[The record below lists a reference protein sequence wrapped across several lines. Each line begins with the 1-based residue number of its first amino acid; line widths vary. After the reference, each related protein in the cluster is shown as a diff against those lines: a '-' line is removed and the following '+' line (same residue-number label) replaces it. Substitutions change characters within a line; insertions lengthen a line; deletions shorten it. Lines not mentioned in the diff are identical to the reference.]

1 MRRGLVL
8 PFALVLSLAL
18 AAGLTEL
25 YDGLEAALG
34 QVRLENPA
42 QAVNA
47 LNRAQSLLREEGA
60 LPPVL
65 RDAALT
71 NLQEARQFVAQ
82 KSAVDLEARLL
93 LVRHLVGKALYDAFL
108 QAQGE
113 ERAALGQRLAQ
124 ATGLPPALVAQARAA
139 PPEEAR
145 RLLEARY
152 LQAMAEDLGQALA
165 AQSRPQ
171 AYLALARAY
180 ARYLI
185 VQDSPQS
192 RLKAQ
197 DFVQALALVSSGQPF
212 RPEVQRLLGQVQ
224 AWRQDL
230 LRLQTDQA
238 PFHEREAR

>member
-82 KSAVDLEARLL
+82 KSAVDLEARPGEAPDLGEACPGVERKLL
-93 LVRHLVGKALYDAFL
+93 LPVPGLGGEAHLH
-108 QAQGE
+108 QE
-113 ERAALGQRLAQ
+113 EHVLRAGMGLGVEVL
-124 ATGLPPALVAQARAA
+124 LH
-139 PPEEAR
+139 PEPVPHHGGH
-145 RLLEARY
+145 Y
-152 LQAMAEDLGQALA
+152 
-165 AQSRPQ
+165 
-171 AYLALARAY
+171 
-180 ARYLI
+180 
-185 VQDSPQS
+185 SPLS
-192 RLKAQ
+192 PR
-197 DFVQALALVSSGQPF
+197 PF
-212 RPEVQRLLGQVQ
+212 RCYHLKDGTGERGGGGPRGERGRLDPLAPG
-224 AWRQDL
+224 RS
-230 LRLQTDQA
+230 RA
-238 PFHEREAR
+238 PF

>member
-71 NLQEARQFVAQ
+71 NL
-82 KSAVDLEARLL
+82 
-93 LVRHLVGKALYDAFL
+93 
-108 QAQGE
+108 
-113 ERAALGQRLAQ
+113 
-124 ATGLPPALVAQARAA
+124 
-139 PPEEAR
+139 
-145 RLLEARY
+145 
-152 LQAMAEDLGQALA
+152 
-165 AQSRPQ
+165 
-171 AYLALARAY
+171 
-180 ARYLI
+180 
-185 VQDSPQS
+185 
-192 RLKAQ
+192 
-197 DFVQALALVSSGQPF
+197 
-212 RPEVQRLLGQVQ
+212 
-224 AWRQDL
+224 
-230 LRLQTDQA
+230 
-238 PFHEREAR
+238 

>member
-113 ERAALGQRLAQ
+113 EKAALGPVSYTHL
-124 ATGLPPALVAQARAA
+124 TLPTILLV
-139 PPEEAR
+139 
-145 RLLEARY
+145 
-152 LQAMAEDLGQALA
+152 
-165 AQSRPQ
+165 
-171 AYLALARAY
+171 
-180 ARYLI
+180 
-185 VQDSPQS
+185 
-192 RLKAQ
+192 
-197 DFVQALALVSSGQPF
+197 
-212 RPEVQRLLGQVQ
+212 
-224 AWRQDL
+224 
-230 LRLQTDQA
+230 
-238 PFHEREAR
+238 

>member
-113 ERAALGQRLAQ
+113 EKAALGQRLAR
-124 ATGLPPALVAQARAA
+124 AGLERHRVVVDRRRERMVHRGPALRVGI
-139 PPEEAR
+139 P
-145 RLLEARY
+145 LEHR
-152 LQAMAEDLGQALA
+152 
-165 AQSRPQ
+165 
-171 AYLALARAY
+171 
-180 ARYLI
+180 
-185 VQDSPQS
+185 
-192 RLKAQ
+192 
-197 DFVQALALVSSGQPF
+197 
-212 RPEVQRLLGQVQ
+212 EV
-224 AWRQDL
+224 D
-230 LRLQTDQA
+230 D
-238 PFHEREAR
+238 P